1 MKRIVLLVLSVIL
14 LLSGC
19 AKKATE
25 QTTEVEELPGTLTVY
40 AYDSFISDWG
50 PGPQIVEGYEAL
62 TGTEVKMYSFG
73 DAGQLLQRVISEK
86 EDPLSDV
93 IIGIDNNLLSRALE
107 AQLFEPYAP
116 AALQHVDKAL
126 LFDPSGHLV
135 PFDYGYFSIICNTG
149 MLDSFPASL
158 EELTSPKYEK
168 SLILTDPRT
177 SSPGLG
183 FLLWTIAVYGD
194 QFVDYWERLKPS
206 ILTIADGWDTG
217 YGLFT
222 NGEAP
227 MVLSYTTSPAYHVE
241 YEESTQY
248 QAALFGE
255 GHYLQIEGLG
265 ITRGTNK
272 SDEAR
277 RFVEY
282 MLSVEA
288 QSIIP
293 LTNWMY
299 PVREDVTLPASYEYA
314 PKPSRMLSLPSSQ
327 VDSEISSYLDTWTRL
342 MSR

>member
-1 MKRIVLLVLSVIL
+1 MKRIVLLVLSVTL
-14 LLSGC
+14 LFSGC
-19 AKKATE
+19 AKRAPE
-25 QTTEVEELPGTLTVY
+25 QTAVGEDQKRSLTVY

-50 PGPQIVEGYEAL
+50 PGPQIVEGYENL
-62 TGTEVKMYSFG
+62 TGTEVKMFSFG

-86 EDPLSDV
+86 EDPQSDI

-107 AQLFEPYAP
+107 AQVFEPYSP
-116 AALQHVDKAL
+116 QALKFVDQSL
-126 LFDPSGHLV
+126 LFDPTGHLV
-135 PFDYGYFSIICNTG
+135 PFDYGFFSIICNTG

-158 EELTSPKYEK
+158 EDLTSPEYER

-248 QAALFGE
+248 QAALFKE
-255 GHYLQIEGLG
+255 GHYLQIEGFG
-265 ITRGTNK
+265 ITRGTKK
-272 SDEAR
+272 SEEAQ

-288 QSIIP
+288 QSVIP

-299 PVREDVTLPASYEYA
+299 PVREDVPLPLSYEYA
-314 PKPSRMLSLPSSQ
+314 PKPEEMLALPASQ
-327 VDSEISSYLDTWTRL
+327 VDSSISEYLDTWTRL
-342 MSR
+342 MSH